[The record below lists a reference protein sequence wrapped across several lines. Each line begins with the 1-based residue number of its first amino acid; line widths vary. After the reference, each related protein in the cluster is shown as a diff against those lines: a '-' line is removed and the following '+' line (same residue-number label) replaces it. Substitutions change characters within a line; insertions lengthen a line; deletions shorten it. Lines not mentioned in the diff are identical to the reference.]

1 MVPKITNL
9 YAICGLCTLG
19 GLLQGFGVSSLSA
32 ILATW
37 QYKDYFDNP
46 ESVTQGGIMA
56 SLAGGC
62 LLGALVSSYIGDHI
76 GRRDSMMIACVIF
89 IAGSIVMCAVQ
100 DKSMLIVARII
111 NGSGVGL
118 LTSQGPIYIAEMS
131 PSNMRGRLIAMQQ
144 WMITWGILIMYYVS
158 YGASRID
165 STVAF
170 RLPWGLQ
177 IVPALTLLCCLPMM
191 PRSPR
196 WLATKGRWDEALEV
210 LAMVRAKGDKSDPNT
225 LSELQDIKDRVE
237 QENSYKSTSWGEL
250 FNRRNIIRLHVACFT
265 HIWSQYSGV
274 NALMYYIVYIFQMAG
289 LSGTTNLTISSIQYV
304 INVVMTVPTLLYSD
318 RFPRRKVMMTGSLLM
333 AILHFTMAAVMATN
347 GHPVPG
353 GLEGTPTVTWTLYA
367 GRASQAIIACSYIF
381 TATYALTWGP
391 MGWIY
396 PSEIIPLYIRSKAV
410 SLATLFN
417 WGCNFSL
424 TFFTPTAFRN
434 IQWRFYIIFGS
445 FCVGAFV
452 HVFFFFQETQGRS
465 LEEMN
470 DIFDNNTFAF
480 GKIRNDSHDFRKRVR
495 KAGER
500 IDYSPPTSEVAEL
513 GLSDRN

>member
-1 MVPKITNL
+1 
-9 YAICGLCTLG
+9 
-19 GLLQGFGVSSLSA
+19 
-32 ILATW
+32 
-37 QYKDYFDNP
+37 
-46 ESVTQGGIMA
+46 
-56 SLAGGC
+56 
-62 LLGALVSSYIGDHI
+62 
-76 GRRDSMMIACVIF
+76 
-89 IAGSIVMCAVQ
+89 
-100 DKSMLIVARII
+100 MLNHV
-111 NGSGVGL
+111 L
-118 LTSQGPIYIAEMS
+118 
-131 PSNMRGRLIAMQQ
+131 
-144 WMITWGILIMYYVS
+144 
-158 YGASRID
+158 
-165 STVAF
+165 
-170 RLPWGLQ
+170 
-177 IVPALTLLCCLPMM
+177 M
-191 PRSPR
+191 PTR
-196 WLATKGRWDEALEV
+196 
-210 LAMVRAKGDKSDPNT
+210 
-225 LSELQDIKDRVE
+225 

-250 FNRRNIIRLHVACFT
+250 FTRRNIVRLHVAFFT

-304 INVVMTVPTLLYSD
+304 INVVMTVPTLVFSD
-318 RFPRRKVMMTGSLLM
+318 KFPRRKVMMTGSLLM

-480 GKIRNDSHDFRKRVR
+480 GKIQNDSHDFRKRVR

-500 IDYSPPTSEVAEL
+500 LEYSPPTSEVAEL